1 VAEATYDVV
10 RGVAGGLVLVFSGFT
25 LYHLTADPGA
35 ACGLVMALDQVVLVA
50 AVLAFWLMLRRK
62 IPIDW
67 AHSVTVLFG
76 WLVAANV
83 ATSVIVQGEGSDLQ
97 YMQATVIGAGAIV
110 LSSRAF
116 ALILSGTAA
125 MALPAAAVVCPRD
138 QLIDFV
144 VMQST
149 TSLVSIALYYT
160 RLRSQK
166 KLLMLRQR
174 TAQTAAELGRAL
186 ARAEH
191 EFAEH
196 ERSDQKRRELEEQLR
211 QAQKLEALGT
221 LAGGVAH
228 DMNNVLGAI
237 TAIASTALEA
247 HSVDSEAHQELVDV
261 LQTARRGETLTRN
274 ILSFARRGPTQSV
287 PFRVDAVVV
296 DIETLLKRT
305 LPKHIMLTVD
315 CQAGECWVDG
325 DAGQIGHLLTNL
337 CLNSADAIE
346 GRGQIQVSTRPVE
359 LDGDQADKLGT
370 AAGSHVELSVSDDGQ
385 GIAAEVLTRVFEPY
399 FSTKLQQ
406 PHSGLGLSMVYGTV
420 QQHKGSIA
428 IRSTVG
434 QGTTVTVFL
443 PTLAHAPSESKVRR
457 CHGTQVG
464 PVRKHLLFV
473 DDEPMLRRA
482 GERIAKSLGFEVLVA
497 CDGREALGLFSEH
510 RSRVGAV
517 VLDVAMPVMSGAE
530 CCRTLRQWDSAL
542 PIVLVSGF
550 PKDHDI
556 QTLLENAHTRYV
568 RKPYD
573 RDELAEALV
582 AVLGDQ
588 RTSPA
593 EPTDRGSRK
602 PDPPQKRAD
611 FDAG

>member
-1 VAEATYDVV
+1 
-10 RGVAGGLVLVFSGFT
+10 VAGGHVLVFSGFT

-35 ACGLVMALDQVVLVA
+35 AAGLVIALDQVVLIA
-50 AVLAFWLMLRRK
+50 SVLAFWLMLRRK

-67 AHSVTVLFG
+67 AHSVAVTFG
-76 WLVAANV
+76 LLVAANT
-83 ATSVIVQGEGSDLQ
+83 ASSVIVQGEGSDLQ
-97 YMQATVIGAGAIV
+97 YMQAIVLGAGAIV
-110 LSSRAF
+110 LSNRAF
-116 ALILSGTAA
+116 ALILLGAAA
-125 MALPAAAVVCPRD
+125 MGLPAAAVVCSRD

-149 TSLVSIALYYT
+149 TSLLSLALYYT

-166 KLLMLRQR
+166 KLLALRQR
-174 TAQTAAELGRAL
+174 AAQTATELGRAL

-196 ERSDQKRRELEEQLR
+196 ERSDQKRRELEERLR

-221 LAGGVAH
+221 LAGGLAH

-237 TAIASTALEA
+237 TATASTAIEA
-247 HSVDSEAHQELVDV
+247 HSASNPAHQELVDV
-261 LQTARRGETLTRN
+261 LEAARRGETLTRN
-274 ILSFARRGPTQSV
+274 ILSFARRGPTQSA
-287 PFRVDAVVV
+287 PFRVDAVVANV
-296 DIETLLKRT
+296 ATLLKRT

-315 CQAGECWVDG
+315 CQAGECWADG

-346 GRGQIQVSTRPVE
+346 GHGRIQVSTRPVQ
-359 LDGDQADKLGT
+359 LDGDQAKKFGT
-370 AAGSHVELSVSDDGQ
+370 APGSHVELSVSDDGH
-385 GIAAEVLTRVFEPY
+385 GIAAEVLPRVFEPY
-399 FSTKLQQ
+399 FSTKLDQQ
-406 PHSGLGLSMVYGTV
+406 HSGLGLSMVYGTV
-420 QQHKGSIA
+420 QQHRGGIA
-428 IRSTVG
+428 IRTAAD
-434 QGTTVTVFL
+434 QGTTVTVVL
-443 PTLAHAPSESKVRR
+443 PILAHAPSESKVRR
-457 CHGTQVG
+457 CLAPQVD
-464 PVRKHLLFV
+464 PVRNHVLFV

-482 GERIAKSLGFEVLVA
+482 GQRIAKSLGFQALVA
-497 CDGREALGLFSEH
+497 CDGREALELFSEH
-510 RSRVGAV
+510 RSRIGAV

-530 CCRTLRQWDSAL
+530 CCRTLRQWDPAV

-573 RDELAEALV
+573 RDDLTEALV

-593 EPTDRGSRK
+593 DPTGTASGSRT
-602 PDPPQKRAD
+602 R
-611 FDAG
+611 